1 MGLLVSCNNFLALGN
16 FLVFQLPSLAVAFEI
31 NDFECHLLSNG
42 TPNPKLHFDS
52 QFCSRVAVPIM

>member
-31 NDFECHLLSNG
+31 NDFECHLLSKYIMAI
-42 TPNPKLHFDS
+42 PSYIS